1 MALKGKFIFK
11 ALFIFMFIYNI
22 CIDKINCFFN
32 RKISHELERE
42 QSEVHGKGWKTK
54 GTGEMI

>member
-1 MALKGKFIFK
+1 
-11 ALFIFMFIYNI
+11 MFIYNI

-42 QSEVHGKGWKTK
+42 QNRVLMKGL
-54 GTGEMI
+54 GGENGVI